1 MGDATRKYLLD
12 KYIFLFSV
20 TWHTTCIYMVVNME
34 ANRRLNMNLIRYS
47 PTADLLDNVSRWFDD
62 FATEPVLGGT
72 RIPAV
77 DVRETDAEY
86 LMEVE
91 LPGLTEKDVEVKLDN
106 NLLTISSQKEGAKEE
121 KKNGYVLRER
131 RASRFSRSF
140 VLPEGVDR
148 EKIAAE
154 FKNGVLH
161 LNFPKVPAAKPK
173 TIEVKAS

>member
-1 MGDATRKYLLD
+1 M
-12 KYIFLFSV
+12 
-20 TWHTTCIYMVVNME
+20 
-34 ANRRLNMNLIRYS
+34 
-47 PTADLLDNVSRWFDD
+47 PTIGRTAV
-62 FATEPVLGGT
+62 
-72 RIPAV
+72 PAV

-106 NLLTISSQKEGAKEE
+106 TLLTISSSSDEKKEE

-131 RASRFSRSF
+131 KSARFSRSF

-154 FKNGVLH
+154 FKNGVLQ
-161 LNFPKVPAAKPK
+161 LTFPKVPAAKPK